1 LDAPPKTAE
10 QSPQAS
16 LLTPQRT
23 DEQVPLP
30 NTITAAPPAE
40 GVYPISSP
48 LVDAQTA
55 HPEEMHAVN
64 SEQVVQRLLV

>member
-10 QSPQAS
+10 QLPQAL

-30 NTITAAPPAE
+30 RIITGVPPAA

>member
-1 LDAPPKTAE
+1 LPAAL
-10 QSPQAS
+10 

-23 DEQVPLP
+23 DEFVPLP
-30 NTITAAPPAE
+30 RMITAAAPAE

-55 HPEEMHAVN
+55 QPEPMQAVN
-64 SEQVVQRLLV
+64 KEQVAQRLLV